1 MIVQNARYFKRR
13 RRRAQGVGDQLSD
26 SDDPDGDEPE
36 DPDDRGVRWSPPG
49 RGPPG
54 GAPPCV
60 KLLAGVPPTLYR
72 KHVRRARALLDWQR
86 DGDHSQ
92 DPPDGQT
99 PLTPAIRRKK
109 IPASAEIEP
118 KKPRRATR
126 ETRPRWPPREED
138 DGDDE
143 PTKKPAICPAGTFI
157 RNDVAEAS
165 GGPKPKQ
172 GTKRAQWETHGDREG
187 RVALPWLKTDPA
199 TDDGGKSCEK
209 GVQIQ
214 NKTRRAEESGA
225 AVKRSLPTDGAA
237 KRPRR
242 IATPATAVK
251 RPSTLTS
258 SSDGNQSKRLR
269 ARSDAGRASTNKA
282 PSNKTGLV

>member
-1 MIVQNARYFKRR
+1 M
-13 RRRAQGVGDQLSD
+13 
-26 SDDPDGDEPE
+26 
-36 DPDDRGVRWSPPG
+36 
-49 RGPPG
+49 
-54 GAPPCV
+54 
-60 KLLAGVPPTLYR
+60 
-72 KHVRRARALLDWQR
+72 
-86 DGDHSQ
+86 
-92 DPPDGQT
+92 
-99 PLTPAIRRKK
+99 
-109 IPASAEIEP
+109 
-118 KKPRRATR
+118 
-126 ETRPRWPPREED
+126 
-138 DGDDE
+138 
-143 PTKKPAICPAGTFI
+143 
-157 RNDVAEAS
+157 AEAS

-258 SSDGNQSKRLR
+258 SSDRNQSKRLR

-282 PSNKTGLV
+282 PSNKTGLVRPPPSHGRPPPDKLIKRARTLRSPSDSKRRESKTMTPIAESSA